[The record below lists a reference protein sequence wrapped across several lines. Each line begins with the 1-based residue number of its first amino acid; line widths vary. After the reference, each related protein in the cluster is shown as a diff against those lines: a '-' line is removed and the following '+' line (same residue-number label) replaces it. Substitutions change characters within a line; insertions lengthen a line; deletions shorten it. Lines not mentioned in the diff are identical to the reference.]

1 VTDRPRSHLAIPLA
15 IALVLALVATAC
27 LPDAVGPQAPS
38 GPPGPATPT
47 ARPTPSGPTPVPTFV
62 PPTPTPGPTFL
73 TYTVVRGDS
82 LTSIAKRFNTKARS
96 IAFWNRA
103 AHPSL
108 DPEGDEYSPNR
119 IELGWVLVLI
129 PGAMVDEEAL
139 PSLVP
144 IPVPPTPSPKR

>member
-1 VTDRPRSHLAIPLA
+1 MIDRARRFAAAWLLLTLATA
-15 IALVLALVATAC
+15 AC
-27 LPDAVGPQAPS
+27 LPEVVGPRASS
-38 GPPGPATPT
+38 GSRPPGTPT
-47 ARPTPSGPTPVPTFV
+47 AIPSPTGPTPLPSFV

-73 TYTVVRGDS
+73 TYVVVRGDS

-103 AHPSL
+103 AYPSL
-108 DPEGDEYSPNR
+108 DPESDKYSPNR

-129 PGAMVDEEAL
+129 PGAMVDEDAL

-144 IPVPPTPSPKR
+144 IPVPPSPSPKN